1 MTLRWALIYSHQA
14 SFSRLW
20 QVPWHQICARP
31 SATTMLTWLWLYCL
45 TDYAAAI
52 KQTTRRFFSYW
63 RVCILMLMTC
73 QWKLVQIQD
82 WMLVWKPVYNHLYVE
97 LPFILLRNIDL
108 TFTSIWWTRSAS
120 KYVLHELSCAELVSG
135 MLHCAKR
142 LSEAMRAFCQ
152 WAHCKRHCDFSE
164 NGNLLL

>member
-1 MTLRWALIYSHQA
+1 MIVAGALAPNMRQAISNHHVDLTLVILRDRLCCSHKT
-14 SFSRLW
+14 SN
-20 QVPWHQICARP
+20 P
-31 SATTMLTWLWLYCL
+31 T
-45 TDYAAAI
+45 
-52 KQTTRRFFSYW
+52 FFSYW
-63 RVCILMLMTC
+63 WVCILMLMTC

-97 LPFILLRNIDL
+97 LPFILFRNIDL

-120 KYVLHELSCAELVSG
+120 KFVLHELSCAELVSG

-164 NGNLLL
+164 NGKLLL